1 MQNIVKVIFVMIG
14 TIIGAGFASGREI
27 YIFFNAYN
35 EKGLYGL
42 ILSTVLTGMTIYK
55 VLSLIKENDIKDY
68 NNLLLT
74 INKSKKINKII
85 KIIIN
90 IFLVLSYYIMVAGFS
105 GLLEQ
110 EYGIPT
116 IISSIIFTLI
126 CYFTLKGNIQRI
138 INANFFLIPILIII
152 IVIIFFINVNLTEI
166 NLFNQNII
174 QDVKYNWV
182 ISSIL
187 YSSYNSILLI
197 PILIGL
203 SKNVKDK
210 KSNMIISTIC
220 SIITLLLGV
229 FIYLMLL
236 QSNNNLAIIELPLVY
251 VIKNFGNIYAI
262 IYTYV
267 MIVAIYTSAISAAYG
282 VLENYNNNIKKYNSM
297 LLIMSIL
304 AIPIANIGFANLVN
318 ILYPIFGF
326 LGFIQIINILIKH
339 RKSKEAKMLNLKK

>member
-1 MQNIVKVIFVMIG
+1 MQNIVKVIFVIVG

-210 KSNMIISTIC
+210 KSNMMISTIC
-220 SIITLLLGV
+220 SIVTLLLGV

-251 VIKNFGNIYAI
+251 VIKNF
-262 IYTYV
+262 
-267 MIVAIYTSAISAAYG
+267 AYG